1 MFRGEANESGRSLAS
16 CQETA
21 GLLRWNKAFHIR
33 ELPGRVWGV
42 IVTHLSRVRKAQII
56 VALVV
61 LIGAVTVIWITESRR
76 TPSLNGAFSNVAIT
90 AASGSGPIY
99 PWKQIKVTADWKVP
113 DRTAA
118 GTAFSL
124 GWPTSQLKGIGGT
137 LVLKTTDNDT
147 IENCSL
153 GASSLDCVL
162 TSYVTTHPYDIK
174 GTVWF
179 TLTQVNIP
187 ENSTVTIPFVSG
199 STTIAAAYS
208 TTGSV
213 ATTFTGIGYYK
224 DVWVHDGTV
233 TWYVYL
239 PGDKTGQAADYT
251 GVVVAETLGGDQTY
265 QQAFLPGTFSL
276 EHATKLNTA
285 GTWPVWETASTKLYT
300 VTPTGS
306 SSFTLTA
313 PKLAAGGW
321 WRLVY
326 NVTVSPSAYK
336 GTISD
341 TAKAS
346 WDGQKTLSA
355 TYSEVYVDAGG
366 TGSGQAR

>member
-1 MFRGEANESGRSLAS
+1 VF
-16 CQETA
+16 
-21 GLLRWNKAFHIR
+21 
-33 ELPGRVWGV
+33 
-42 IVTHLSRVRKAQII
+42 IVTHLSRVRRAQII
-56 VALVV
+56 VAIVV
-61 LIGAVTVIWITESRR
+61 LIAAVVVVWIMESRR
-76 TPSLNGAFSNVAIT
+76 TPSLDGAFSNVAVT

-113 DRTAA
+113 DKTAA

-124 GWPTSQLKGIGGT
+124 AWPAAQLKGIGGT
-137 LVLKTTDNDT
+137 LALKTTDNDT

-153 GASSLDCVL
+153 AASSLDCVL

-199 STTIAAAYS
+199 ATTITAVYT

-213 ATTFTGIGYYK
+213 ATTFTGITFYK

-239 PGDKTGQAADYT
+239 PGGKTGQATDYT
-251 GVVVAETLGGDQTY
+251 GVLVAEALGGDQTY
-265 QQAFLPGTFSL
+265 QQALLPGTFSL
-276 EHATKLNTA
+276 EHGTKLNPA

-300 VTPTGS
+300 VTPTGT
-306 SSFTLTA
+306 SSFTFAA

-326 NVTVSPSAYK
+326 NVTVSPSDFK

-341 TAKAS
+341 TAKAT
-346 WDGQKTLSA
+346 WDSQKQLTA